1 MEKTKRKKIICIL
14 TVTTIFVIFTIALM
28 SYDVKEIGPMASSVG
43 FSQFNDFMHHFIG
56 VNMLYYEITDWLGL
70 FPVFI
75 GLIFAFMG
83 LYQLIQRKSIK
94 KVDRKIIGLG
104 IYYVILIIVYI
115 FFETFII
122 NYRPILIDGFLEPS
136 YPSTHIMISLCVLIP
151 THFMIKEMIKSK
163 VLIITINL
171 LISLVLI
178 IIIFGRILSG
188 VHWMTD
194 IIGGLLLSST
204 LILSFLTFVPYK
216 DKHISKI

>member
-14 TVTTIFVIFTIALM
+14 TVATIFVIFTIALM

-151 THFMIKEMIKSK
+151 AHFMIKEMIKNK